1 VRQGEGEIPLPL
13 TPSRQGRENYEVE
26 VVKVVTDSCSDITP
40 QLAQELGITVVPLY
54 VQFGNET
61 YRDNVDLSTEEFY
74 HKLQIGKIHPA
85 TSTATPA
92 DFAKTFTKLA
102 EETKEIL
109 TITLSEK
116 FSGTYTA
123 ALQGKATVSKDY
135 HIEIIDSKVGAG
147 AQMLLVISAAKMAQA
162 GANLEQIA
170 DWVRRAIPRAHVR
183 MSFDTLEYLRR
194 GGRIGR
200 AQAFLGSLLK
210 VNPIV
215 GIKDGETFPIAR
227 FRNRTQ
233 AIDFLVNFVRGF
245 SRIEAVAIEDAT
257 TPNDLQTLAE
267 RLEDVV
273 PSERIYRSKVSPVVG
288 THVGPH
294 VLSVSVLEAI

>member
-1 VRQGEGEIPLPL
+1 
-13 TPSRQGRENYEVE
+13 

-74 HKLQIGKIHPA
+74 HKLETSKIHPI

-92 DFAKTFTKLA
+92 DFAKLFTKLTA
-102 EETKEIL
+102 ETKEIL

-123 ALQGKATVSKDY
+123 ALQGKAMVKKDCR
-135 HIEIIDSKVGAG
+135 IEVIDSKLGAG

-170 DWVRRAIPRAHVR
+170 DWVRRAIPRVHIR

-194 GGRIGR
+194 GGRIGK
-200 AQAFLGSLLK
+200 AQAFLGGVLK
-210 VNPIV
+210 VNPVV
-215 GIKDGETFPIAR
+215 GIKDGATFPIAR

-233 AIDFLVNFVRGF
+233 TMDFLVNFVRGF

-257 TPNDLQTLAE
+257 TPDDLQTLAE
-267 RLEDVV
+267 RLKDVV
-273 PSERIYRSKVSPVVG
+273 PLEHIYRSRVSPVIG

-294 VLSVSVLEAI
+294 VLAVSVLEAEIDYPKKIL

>member
-1 VRQGEGEIPLPL
+1 
-13 TPSRQGRENYEVE
+13 

-40 QLAQELGITVVPLY
+40 QLAQELGISVVPLY

-74 HKLQIGKIHPA
+74 QKLKTSKIHPI

-92 DFAKTFTKLA
+92 DFAKIFTKLA

-123 ALQGKATVSKDY
+123 ALQGKAMVTKNC
-135 HIEIIDSKVGAG
+135 HIEVIDSKVGAG

-170 DWVRRAIPRAHVR
+170 DRVRRAIPRVHIR

-194 GGRIGR
+194 GGRIGK

-215 GIKDGETFPIAR
+215 GIKDGATFPIAR
-227 FRNRTQ
+227 SRNRTQ
-233 AIDFLVNFVRGF
+233 AMDFLVDFVRGF

-257 TPNDLQTLAE
+257 TPDDLQTLAE
-267 RLEDVV
+267 RLKDVV
-273 PSERIYRSKVSPVVG
+273 PPERIHRSKVSPVVG

-294 VLSVSVLEAI
+294 VLAVAVLEAE

>member
-1 VRQGEGEIPLPL
+1 
-13 TPSRQGRENYEVE
+13 
-26 VVKVVTDSCSDITP
+26 VVKVVTDSCSDITL

-74 HKLQIGKIHPA
+74 HKLQTSKIHPT

-92 DFAKTFTKLA
+92 DFAQIFTKLT

-123 ALQGKATVSKDY
+123 ARQGKATVSKDC
-135 HIEIIDSKVGAG
+135 HIEVIDSKAGAG

-170 DWVRRAIPRAHVR
+170 DWVSRAIPRVHVL

-233 AIDFLVNFVRGF
+233 VMDFLVNFVRGF

-257 TPNDLQTLAE
+257 TPNDLQKLAE
-267 RLEDVV
+267 RLKDVV
-273 PSERIYRSKVSPVVG
+273 QPQRIYRSKVSPVVG

-294 VLSVSVLEAI
+294 ALAVAVLEAI